1 MNSLPVA
8 IALDPEPLD
17 GPFCHMVVTEQNT
30 GHRLWFRHACICGH
44 RSDWFRDST
53 CEVDHPH
60 GQVTVSRSDL
70 TVIPHPSN
78 LRVVR

>member
-17 GPFCHMVVTEQNT
+17 GPYRHYLVRRSHPDFPMEQRDECLCGYRSPWKVS
-30 GHRLWFRHACICGH
+30 GHN
-44 RSDWFRDST
+44 ST
-53 CEVDHPH
+53 HPH

-70 TVIPHPSN
+70 TVLPHPSN